1 MKVSNGKTKKKAKLR
16 NLKVDLRPF
25 PISTSALG
33 GPGCLSSP
41 IDTTALEASI
51 RQSIMRENNANAA
64 NAANIAA
71 ASLPSPKEDSLR
83 QELKALKDRDEV
95 VCFLCSH
102 ENSRGDY

>member
-1 MKVSNGKTKKKAKLR
+1 
-16 NLKVDLRPF
+16 
-25 PISTSALG
+25 
-33 GPGCLSSP
+33 
-41 IDTTALEASI
+41 
-51 RQSIMRENNANAA
+51 MRENNANAA

-71 ASLPSPKEDSLR
+71 ASPPSPKEDSLR